1 MTDVAITPDW
11 LRGALVSTFGSRV
24 EEGAPLARHTTFG
37 IGGPADWLVEVRSAD
52 EMLAL
57 VVIARDAHVPLTI
70 IGSGSNLLVADR
82 GVRGIVA
89 RVHGGDVRREG
100 ESLVRADAGVTV
112 NGLVRWTIGLGLAG
126 LEAWAGT
133 PGTVGGA
140 LHGNAHFQGRLIGD
154 TVGEVR
160 VVSRDGVVSDLPASE
175 MRFGYD
181 TSRLQTTGE
190 VVLSATFA
198 VSQGDPQLLRE
209 IARASLA
216 FRKRTQPLHLPSA
229 GCIFQN
235 PDPRRDV
242 VPTGVPRSAG
252 ALIDLAG
259 LKGASAG
266 GARVSPSH
274 ANFIVNEGGAT
285 AADVRTLVERCRSA
299 VAERFGIVLRDEIVY
314 AGEFQ

>member
-1 MTDVAITPDW
+1 
-11 LRGALVSTFGSRV
+11 
-24 EEGAPLARHTTFG
+24 
-37 IGGPADWLVEVRSAD
+37 
-52 EMLAL
+52 
-57 VVIARDAHVPLTI
+57 
-70 IGSGSNLLVADR
+70 
-82 GVRGIVA
+82 
-89 RVHGGDVRREG
+89 
-100 ESLVRADAGVTV
+100 
-112 NGLVRWTIGLGLAG
+112 
-126 LEAWAGT
+126 
-133 PGTVGGA
+133 
-140 LHGNAHFQGRLIGD
+140 
-154 TVGEVR
+154 
-160 VVSRDGVVSDLPASE
+160 

-235 PDPRRDV
+235 PDPQRDV